1 MNSEPNVPAKVLRLV
16 LLAQPYVGTDWVDLG
31 TEEEEVPV
39 QQGGTWR
46 GTGNDWGESK
56 FFMTFTVLYFIFTP
70 R

>member
-1 MNSEPNVPAKVLRLV
+1 MNSEPNVPARVMRLV

-46 GTGNDWGESK
+46 ETGII
-56 FFMTFTVLYFIFTP
+56 IFLLQG
-70 R
+70 RDEVEQGGREEK

>member
-1 MNSEPNVPAKVLRLV
+1 MRLV

-46 GTGNDWGESK
+46 ETGII
-56 FFMTFTVLYFIFTP
+56 IFLLQG
-70 R
+70 RAEVEQGGREEK